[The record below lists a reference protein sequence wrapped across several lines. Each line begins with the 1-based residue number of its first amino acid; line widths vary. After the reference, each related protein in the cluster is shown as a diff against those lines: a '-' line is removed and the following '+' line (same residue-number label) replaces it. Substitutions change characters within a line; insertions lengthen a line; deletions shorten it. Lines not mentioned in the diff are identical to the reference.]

1 MILKKVALPLRLDG
15 AVRAALACLLIE
27 GEADSDVALR

>member
-15 AVRAALACLLIE
+15 AVSTALACLLIE
-27 GEADSDVALR
+27 GEADSNVALR